1 MPWLRLNL
9 SERGKRCATKMFQL
23 AAQALALAVVAPW
36 ACLRG
41 ATGGWIARLC
51 ERNCGAVLALRPCVR
66 RASILQFEC
75 LALLKCAG
83 LVVSFPFPY
92 LPTVLVST
100 FIPELTVFVVTSP
113 RDEVAAC
120 VLKDRDNNGSRRREF
135 AITGLAPTRHS
146 RRESPQPSRDRTPGQ
161 GLQVPRPHVV
171 WRSGRR
177 SMESPAA

>member
-1 MPWLRLNL
+1 MCNKSVPIGGASTCAR
-9 SERGKRCATKMFQL
+9 RRCALGVLSRSDRRLDCPLMRTQL
-23 AAQALALAVVAPW
+23 RRSFGP
-36 ACLRG
+36 
-41 ATGGWIARLC
+41 
-51 ERNCGAVLALRPCVR
+51 RPCVR

-75 LALLKCAG
+75 LALLECARF
-83 LVVSFPFPY
+83 VVSFPFPY

-146 RRESPQPSRDRTPGQ
+146 RRESPQPPRDRTPGQ